1 MPESLTV
8 EPEPST
14 VPAPTLVP
22 AGNTTRPRVL
32 SGVQPTADSLH
43 LGNYLGAIRQWVGLQ
58 DSHEAF
64 YCVVDLHALTLET
77 PDPAELTRRTRA
89 AVAQLLAAGL
99 DPDRCTLFVQS
110 HVPAHTRLTWILE
123 CLTGFGEA
131 GRMIQFKDKSARAGN
146 DHVGVGLLTYPIL
159 MAADIL
165 VYQADQVPVGEDQR
179 QHLELTRTLAE
190 RFNHRYGTLF
200 TVPDALI
207 PAETAKIL
215 DLQDPSAKMSKSR
228 PDAGTLWL
236 LDDPSVISKKLRRAV
251 TDTDTEIRY
260 DPQAKPGVSNLLSI
274 LGAVTDRS
282 PEQAAA
288 ALEGQGYGTLKVTTA
303 EAMVEFATPIA
314 RRTREFLDDPSEV
327 DRILARGA
335 ARANE
340 VADATLRQAY
350 DAVGLLPPA
359 ATA

>member
-1 MPESLTV
+1 
-8 EPEPST
+8 
-14 VPAPTLVP
+14 
-22 AGNTTRPRVL
+22 
-32 SGVQPTADSLH
+32 
-43 LGNYLGAIRQWVGLQ
+43 
-58 DSHEAF
+58 
-64 YCVVDLHALTLET
+64 
-77 PDPAELTRRTRA
+77 
-89 AVAQLLAAGL
+89 
-99 DPDRCTLFVQS
+99 
-110 HVPAHTRLTWILE
+110 
-123 CLTGFGEA
+123 
-131 GRMIQFKDKSARAGN
+131 MIQFKDKSARAGS

-165 VYQADQVPVGEDQR
+165 VYQADRVPVGEDQR

-236 LDDPSVISKKLRRAV
+236 LDDPGVITKKLRRAV

-260 DPQAKPGVSNLLSI
+260 DPQTKPGVSNLLSI

-288 ALEGQGYGTLKVTTA
+288 D
-303 EAMVEFATPIA
+303 A
-314 RRTREFLDDPSEV
+314 RRAGVRRTEGGHG
-327 DRILARGA
+327 RGHGRVRHPRRPAHPRVPRRPGRGRPHPGPRGRAGERGGRRHA
-335 ARANE
+335 ASG
-340 VADATLRQAY
+340 LRRG
-350 DAVGLLPPA
+350 GLLPPA
-359 ATA
+359 HRVPP